1 MFESTQYELHF
12 LLIQITLIILFFNKK
27 ENSYANIHRRD
38 KTMQRNYAYLRVS
51 TKEQN
56 LDRQLDSIYQL
67 NEHIDERDIYCD
79 KASGKDFQ
87 RPEWEALKR
96 SIRSGDTLF
105 IHSLDRLGRSKKGIL
120 EEWQWLIENKIN
132 IVVLDMPLLD
142 TRKYAELDGIGELV
156 TSLVLQILSWLAE
169 EERKNIK
176 VRQREGIDSALARGV
191 KFGRPTIKKPKNF
204 EKIYNQWKNGEITA
218 TKAMQILNLKRNT
231 FYKFA
236 REQEEKI

>member
-1 MFESTQYELHF
+1 
-12 LLIQITLIILFFNKK
+12 
-27 ENSYANIHRRD
+27 
-38 KTMQRNYAYLRVS
+38 MQRNYAYLRVS
-51 TKEQN
+51 SKEQN
-56 LDRQLDSIYQL
+56 LSRQLDAISGL
-67 NEHIDERDIYCD
+67 DVHIDERDIYID
-79 KASGKDFQ
+79 KQSGRDFN
-87 RPEWEALKR
+87 RPEWNALKR
-96 SIRSGDTLF
+96 SIRAGDTLF
-105 IHSLDRLGRSKKGIL
+105 IKSLDRLGRNKEGIL
-120 EEWQWLIENKIN
+120 QEWKWLTDNKIN
-132 IVVLDMPLLD
+132 VVVLDMPLLD

-218 TKAMQILNLKRNT
+218 TKAMQILGLKRNT

-236 REQEEKI
+236 KEQEENDLKQSKDKEKIEEMV